1 MIGMDSQQA
10 SNATLPTGSSS
21 VAARM
26 LHRKSQIG
34 AADQLKRES
43 SVETRKIQQMSG
55 SNKLTNRDATS
66 GRNQKSQIL
75 NLSMDSQ
82 KNGGGVTDA
91 LEFKPTSMF
100 SLNGAKAMG

>member
-1 MIGMDSQQA
+1 
-10 SNATLPTGSSS
+10 
-21 VAARM
+21 
-26 LHRKSQIG
+26 
-34 AADQLKRES
+34 
-43 SVETRKIQQMSG
+43 MSG